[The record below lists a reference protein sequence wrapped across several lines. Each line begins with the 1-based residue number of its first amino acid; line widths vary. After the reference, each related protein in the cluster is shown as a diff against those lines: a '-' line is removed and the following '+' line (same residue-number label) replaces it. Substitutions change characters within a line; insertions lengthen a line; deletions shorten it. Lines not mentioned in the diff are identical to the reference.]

1 MRICFPDTFWVKED
15 SRRSLTK
22 KWLRHLMR
30 LRGAVT
36 SMTVLPVGAMMEI
49 DCDAPGIEIL
59 ESGVGI

>member
-1 MRICFPDTFWVKED
+1 
-15 SRRSLTK
+15 
-22 KWLRHLMR
+22 MR

-49 DCDAPGIEIL
+49 DCDAPRIEIL